1 MSASISRN
9 ASRNVL
15 RLTTA
20 IPPVSSA
27 SVRNVEC
34 CLRTYSF
41 HSVARRSKSRSGMVV
56 SPRTSMVWN
65 ETLARFAASISS
77 SSSLCSS
84 ESLKTSPNASV
95 VVN

>member
-1 MSASISRN
+1 
-9 ASRNVL
+9 
-15 RLTTA
+15 
-20 IPPVSSA
+20 
-27 SVRNVEC
+27 
-34 CLRTYSF
+34 
-41 HSVARRSKSRSGMVV
+41 MVV